1 MIVCL
6 CCFSKL
12 SINLLSFE
20 LDMKTETTIMIIN
33 TITSIKHP
41 HGPAILSTNSKII
54 ELIQTQETIRIVLFR
69 TQ

>member
-54 ELIQTQETIRIVLFR
+54 
-69 TQ
+69 